1 MTAADAEQLL
11 RNRGA
16 LLRGHFVLSSGR
28 HSDTY
33 VEKFRILQWPDVTSA
48 LCRGIAERFAG
59 AADTVAGPTTGGII
73 VAFETARQLGARC
86 VIAERAESGSGREF
100 RRGFELGPGHRVLV
114 VDDVL
119 TTGGS
124 VREVM
129 EAVER
134 TGAAVVGVAVLVDR
148 TAGRTNFEYPFYA
161 VLSLD
166 IRSWEPSECPLCREG
181 VPATVT

>member
-1 MTAADAEQLL
+1 MATLNAEQLL
-11 RNRGA
+11 RDRGA

-33 VEKFRILQWPDVTSA
+33 VEKFRILQWPDVTTE
-48 LCRGIAERFAG
+48 LCRGIAERFRES
-59 AADTVAGPTTGGII
+59 ADTVAGPTTGGII

-86 VIAERAESGSGREF
+86 VIAERSEGGHGRAF
-100 RRGFELGPGHRVLV
+100 RRGFELGPANRVLV

-124 VREVM
+124 VREVI

-134 TGAAVVGVAVLVDR
+134 TGATVVGVGVLVDR
-148 TAGRTNFEYPFYA
+148 TAGRTIFDRPLYA
-161 VLSLD
+161 ALSLD
-166 IRSWEPSECPLCREG
+166 VRSWEPAECPLCREG
-181 VPATVT
+181 TPATVT